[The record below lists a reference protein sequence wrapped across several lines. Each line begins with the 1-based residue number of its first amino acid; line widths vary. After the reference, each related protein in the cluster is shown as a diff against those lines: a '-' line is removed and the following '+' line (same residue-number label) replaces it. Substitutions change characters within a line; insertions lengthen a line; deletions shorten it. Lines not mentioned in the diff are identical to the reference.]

1 MNKEIILGKV
11 DHTFL
16 KPFATYEDIQ
26 TLCEE
31 AIQYHTASVCIPPC
45 FVKGVY
51 DNFGDKIA
59 ICTVIG
65 FPLGYSTI
73 ETKKHEAAE
82 ALKNG
87 ASEIDMV
94 INIGQA
100 KEHDFEKVTAEIKDI
115 KNIVGPDR
123 ILKVIVETC
132 YLTDEEKICLCKC
145 VTDAGADYI
154 KTSTGFGTG
163 GATFED
169 VRLLKA
175 NVGPQVKVKAAGGM
189 RTVEDIINFS
199 ELGADRLGT
208 SLAISLLK
216 GL

>member
-16 KPFATYEDIQ
+16 KPFATYEDIK

-45 FVKGVY
+45 FVKEVY

-73 ETKKHEAAE
+73 ETKKHEATE

-189 RTVEDIINFS
+189 RTVDDIINFS

>member
-16 KPFATYEDIQ
+16 KPFATYEDIK

-45 FVKGVY
+45 FVKEVY

-73 ETKKHEAAE
+73 ETKKYEAAE

-189 RTVEDIINFS
+189 RTVDDIINFS

>member
-16 KPFATYEDIQ
+16 KPFATYEDIK

-73 ETKKHEAAE
+73 ETKKYEAAE

-189 RTVEDIINFS
+189 RTVDDIINFS